1 MANIKI
7 VDYVIFFKAR
17 TKYSNI
23 DVETECR
30 GYSLDTLRRMCPS
43 DTYYNVMDRL
53 YIDIY
58 CECTNYF
65 YDNFSRLLKYF
76 EDMNDYLKNK
86 KKDLHEF
93 KWEEIPDYTINHE
106 NKYDWFVPNYKPTYT
121 RKITLTLSTVLIL
134 LEYRAEFYNQSK
146 ELDIFLE
153 FLDKEPY
160 IRTFRRN
167 VELDTLYFET
177 VRKMFKEDGIIDD

>member
-1 MANIKI
+1 
-7 VDYVIFFKAR
+7 
-17 TKYSNI
+17 
-23 DVETECR
+23 
-30 GYSLDTLRRMCPS
+30 
-43 DTYYNVMDRL
+43 
-53 YIDIY
+53 
-58 CECTNYF
+58 
-65 YDNFSRLLKYF
+65 
-76 EDMNDYLKNK
+76 MNL
-86 KKDLHEF
+86 
-93 KWEEIPDYTINHE
+93 TINQE

-121 RKITLTLSTVLIL
+121 RKITLKLSTVLIL